1 MQSPDRFIVKPVN
14 GKRYNNTKEI
24 GGLEFITSTSEEEV
38 AASNREAEVI
48 AVPLNYKGEI
58 EPGDTLLVHHNVFK
72 FYNDMKGRRQS
83 GRSFFKEDLF
93 FIEDEQ
99 FYMYKKN
106 NKWNA
111 HGRNCFV
118 KPLPV
123 KDSFLKKR
131 GKYEPL
137 MGTVKYINK
146 ELAVFGVEE
155 GDEVSFQPES
165 EYEFR
170 VDGEVLYRMFTNNI
184 TFVM

>member
-83 GRSFFKEDLF
+83 GRSFFKDDLF

-106 NKWNA
+106 GKWNA
-111 HGRNCFV
+111 HGRNCFI
-118 KPLPV
+118 KPLPI

>member
-123 KDSFLKKR
+123 KESFLKKR

>member
-83 GRSFFKEDLF
+83 CRSFFKEDLF

-111 HGRNCFV
+111 YGRNCFV

>member
-1 MQSPDRFIVKPVN
+1 
-14 GKRYNNTKEI
+14 
-24 GGLEFITSTSEEEV
+24 
-38 AASNREAEVI
+38 
-48 AVPLNYKGEI
+48 
-58 EPGDTLLVHHNVFK
+58 
-72 FYNDMKGRRQS
+72 
-83 GRSFFKEDLF
+83 
-93 FIEDEQ
+93 
-99 FYMYKKN
+99 MYKKN

-170 VDGEVLYRMFTNNI
+170 VDGEVLYRLEAIRKMNVEPI
-184 TFVM
+184 TMGYGSLPMGGGLTWDIIADGYKDSY

>member
-24 GGLEFITSTSEEEV
+24 GGVEFITSTSEEEV

>member
-1 MQSPDRFIVKPVN
+1 MQSPDRFIVRPLK
-14 GKRYNNTKEI
+14 GRRYNNNKETE
-24 GGLEFITSTSEEEV
+24 GLEFITSTSEE
-38 AASNREAEVI
+38 AFTASNREAEVI
-48 AVPLNYKGEI
+48 SVPLNYKGEI
-58 EPGDTLLVHHNVFK
+58 ERGDILLVHHNVFK

-83 GRSFFKEDLF
+83 GRSFFKDDLF
-93 FIEDEQ
+93 FIEYEQ

-106 NKWNA
+106 GKWNA
-111 HGRNCFV
+111 HGRNCFI

-146 ELAVFGVEE
+146 ELAVFGVEQ
-155 GDEVSFQPES
+155 GDEVSFEPES
-165 EYEFR
+165 EYEFK

>member
-111 HGRNCFV
+111 YGRNCFV

-123 KDSFLKKR
+123 KDSFLKKS

>member
-111 HGRNCFV
+111 HGRNCFI